1 MKLEP
6 YFPTEVYVETETK
19 DRMRDW
25 SEILTEAF
33 PPEDA
38 YSVTYSV
45 TYINTPNCYRKVEWY
60 ATTLEE
66 LRVLDLSERIAKLL
80 RVNYVTTKPSR
91 GIIEVRQDN
100 LSLVVKVQDRR
111 ILFIITTV
119 RI

>member
-38 YSVTYSV
+38 YSV

>member
-6 YFPTEVYVETETK
+6 YLPTEVCVETETK

-33 PPEDA
+33 PPED
-38 YSVTYSV
+38 VYSV
-45 TYINTPNCYRKVEWY
+45 TYINIPNCYRKVEWC

-100 LSLVVKVQDRR
+100 LSLVVNVQDRR
-111 ILFIITTV
+111 ILFIITMV